1 MVDRPRFAI
10 EVHANPPKNLCH
22 LTCVTICGYIAR
34 RILAAARV
42 ALGPLRCFCSA
53 KRCKSKIIRSDN
65 GYIDKKFWHIIKS
78 LIICIGLIL
87 ATQKSKISPS
97 SLELE
102 LEVQHVVIY
111 STVSFDPWR
120 HSESFIWSTD
130 PDLPLKFTLIR
141 QRIFVTSLVSQFVDI
156 LPDAF
161 WPPRA

>member
-87 ATQKSKISPS
+87 ATQKSKISSS

-102 LEVQHVVIY
+102 LEVQHVVSY
-111 STVSFDPWR
+111 STVMHNMRVLRYFLGY
-120 HSESFIWSTD
+120 INT
-130 PDLPLKFTLIR
+130 
-141 QRIFVTSLVSQFVDI
+141 QY
-156 LPDAF
+156 F
-161 WPPRA
+161 WEYIHYCWGHALQMA